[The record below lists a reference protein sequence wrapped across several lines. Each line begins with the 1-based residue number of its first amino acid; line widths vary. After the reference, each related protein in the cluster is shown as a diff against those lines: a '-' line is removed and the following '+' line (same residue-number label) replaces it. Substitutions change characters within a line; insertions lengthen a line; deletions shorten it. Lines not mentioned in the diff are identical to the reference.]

1 MRAVQSTFMDTIRV
15 DICYRPL
22 RIGWAIQAGDLEAF
36 RSAVRLSYALWGG
49 RFNPIL
55 IADNDG
61 ETKQLMDL
69 FRVDLIWPIGN
80 GEPVKALPQN
90 FPHLINP
97 FLRDSLFVGG
107 ANERKHAQV
116 LDVQNTISHLID
128 RPDWQ
133 RVKKRGVRLYTWQ
146 PDDPLADS
154 FLVQFGAYPSI
165 DDTGID
171 YRTILTRAAD
181 ATEHALA
188 SDAVIPAAVL
198 EHLSIRSSHG
208 WGSSVTTR

>member
-1 MRAVQSTFMDTIRV
+1 MVVDTIRV
-15 DICYRPL
+15 DISYRPL

-55 IADNDG
+55 IADNDD
-61 ETKQLMDL
+61 ETKQLVDL

-80 GEPVKALPQN
+80 GDLLKALPAT
-90 FPHLINP
+90 FPHLISP
-97 FLRDSLFVGG
+97 FFHDSLFVGG

-116 LDVQNTISHLID
+116 LDVQNTVSHLID

-133 RVKKRGVRLYTWQ
+133 RVKNRGVRLYTWQ

-165 DDTGID
+165 DETWVD
-171 YRTILTRAAD
+171 YRTILKRAAD

-188 SDAVIPAAVL
+188 SDTVIPAAVL
-198 EHLSIRSSHG
+198 AHIFVLRGERIRP
-208 WGSSVTTR
+208 